1 LLLAGRMT
9 IRPSGSSA
17 LTMRLEC
24 GTNASI
30 RVLNPGCLMH
40 VFKDFEV
47 LTALA
52 VCMTTL
58 AVPIGVAARDDPAK
72 RGMVAV
78 FEIEVDGANLSPSVV
93 RNLTAYL
100 ASRMTAVGGYK
111 VVASNRIERAL
122 VEKKAE
128 SHADACDKTCQIELA
143 QKVSADKVLHA
154 KIWRVGSVCSLTLD
168 LYDLETELMEKSV
181 EVEAPSCAE
190 PMLKKAVADGVLKL
204 GQTSLPPLP
213 PSPEMKSAFPPPPEV
228 KQGGPVS
235 DNNPPPPAVKAEI
248 GSLYVNGEPI
258 GARVDISGPKSF
270 GDYGKVA
277 TSLPVAPF
285 EVPAG
290 LYTIKVSQTGY
301 DPEETQVRIFADA
314 TDGANVSLVQSNG
327 QVQISGKPEGAKSR
341 LECQKGF
348 AQDFGL
354 PAVSSPWTV
363 TVPRGECRLTVER
376 DGYASYDETF
386 SVTGGGM
393 TRQTVELARDMS
405 GGTSGGVAGA
415 GGVRWVRIPGGTFQ
429 MGSNDGNNSEKPV
442 HSVTVSTF
450 EIAAT
455 EVTVAQYRKCVDAG
469 VCSAPDTYSGLCNWG
484 KSDRENHPVNCLD
497 WNQATTYAKWVGGR
511 LPTEAEWEYAARSG
525 GRNQKYPWGNQTAT
539 CFYTVMA
546 EGGFG
551 CGRDSTWPVC
561 SKTAGN
567 TAQGL
572 CDMAG
577 NVWEWVSDWYGSYGS
592 GSVTNPVGLSS
603 GSIRVRRGGSF
614 YVGPGLVRVAI
625 RFGDVPGFRGDFLG
639 FRPARS
645 VR

>member
-1 LLLAGRMT
+1 MRGSNGILA
-9 IRPSGSSA
+9 I
-17 LTMRLEC
+17 
-24 GTNASI
+24 
-30 RVLNPGCLMH
+30 V
-40 VFKDFEV
+40 
-47 LTALA
+47 ALA
-52 VCMTTL
+52 AGVM
-58 AVPIGVAARDDPAK
+58 AVGLPVGASARDDPAK

-78 FEIEVDGANLSPSVV
+78 FEIEVDGTNLSSSVV

-111 VVASNRIERAL
+111 VVASNRIEKAL
-122 VEKKAE
+122 VEKQAE
-128 SHADACDKTCQIELA
+128 SHADACDKTCQIELG
-143 QKVSADKVLHA
+143 QKVSADKVLHS
-154 KIWRVGSVCSLTLD
+154 KIWRVGSVCSITLD
-168 LYDLETELMEKSV
+168 LYDLESQVMEKSV
-181 EVEAPSCAE
+181 EAEAPSCAE
-190 PMLKKAVADGVLKL
+190 PMLKKAVAEAVLKL
-204 GQTSLPPLP
+204 GQASLPPMP
-213 PSPEMKSAFPPPPEV
+213 PPTAEGKTELPPPPEV
-228 KQGGPVS
+228 TQGGPVP
-235 DNNPPPPAVKAEI
+235 DNNPPPPKVKAEI
-248 GSLYVNGEPI
+248 GSLYVNGEPK

-270 GDYGKVA
+270 GDKGRVA
-277 TSLPVAPF
+277 TSLPVSAF

-314 TDGANVSLVQSNG
+314 TDGVKVTLTQSNG

-376 DGYASYDETF
+376 DGYTGYDERF
-386 SVTGGGM
+386 NVEGGGT
-393 TRQTVELARDMS
+393 TRQMVELARDTS
-405 GGTSGGVAGA
+405 GAASGGVAGA

-429 MGSNDGNNSEKPV
+429 MGSNDGDNDEKPV

-450 EIAAT
+450 DIAAT
-455 EVTVAQYRKCVDAG
+455 EVTVGQYRQCVDAR
-469 VCSAPDTYSGLCNWG
+469 VCSAPATDSIYCNWG
-484 KSDRENHPVNCLD
+484 KSDRENHPVNCVD

-539 CFYTVMA
+539 CGYAVMS
-546 EGGFG
+546 EGGYG

-561 SKTAGN
+561 SKTTGN

-577 NVWEWVSDWYGSYGS
+577 NVWEWVSDWFGSYGS
-592 GSVTNPVGLSS
+592 GSVTNPTGSSS
-603 GSIRVRRGGSF
+603 GSYRVIRGGSF
-614 YVGPGLVRVAI
+614 DYDARYVRAANRAIDDPGSRN
-625 RFGDVPGFRGDFLG
+625 FGLG